1 MATAT
6 RKKSSNGRKRRNGSK
21 PTPDLMGTLA
31 KRGPGRPPK
40 PAPTALEIADAIEKH
55 TDEYAKNMR
64 AVVAILRGEV

>member
-6 RKKSSNGRKRRNGSK
+6 RKRSNNRTRRNGSK
-21 PTPDLMGTLA
+21 PTPDLMSTL

-40 PAPTALEIADAIEKH
+40 PAPTASQIADEIEEH
-55 TDEYAKNMR
+55 IKNLR